1 MTTDGNLLY
10 TTLKLIKIDIT
21 IDVRTM
27 EDALTTSARWFVDEK
42 LHADLPG
49 SKDNRTRERL
59 ER

>member
-1 MTTDGNLLY
+1 
-10 TTLKLIKIDIT
+10 
-21 IDVRTM
+21 M